1 MSQERAIQAAKMI
14 RSNLPGPFNEL
25 VQYIQ
30 ELQLAADEGLRH
42 SVENTLLRQ
51 NQGKSQLCEEL
62 LKTLNT

>member
-1 MSQERAIQAAKMI
+1 MSQDKAIAASRAIKSAA
-14 RSNLPGPFNEL
+14 PHAHATL

-30 ELQLAADEGLRH
+30 ELQRAADESLRH